1 MQLEVVTVESNV
13 LVYLVQFITH
23 ESTSLSL
30 LFTWAWIHFSNHF
43 QHKHRIVVYATYTT
57 STPLFSVFSIPV
69 SPSARMAKR
78 DEPPHA
84 PEHSGQLNVHRSSAV
99 LHSKLTPATRGP
111 QKAMEESRAR
121 CQRWSAKNL
130 QKNLVKFPFLNGQ
143 R

>member
-1 MQLEVVTVESNV
+1 M
-13 LVYLVQFITH
+13 YLYTWCNSSYMNPQAYH
-23 ESTSLSL
+23 HSLPGG
-30 LFTWAWIHFSNHF
+30 WIRLSNHF
-43 QHKHRIVVYATYTT
+43 QHKHSTVVFATFAT
-57 STPLFSVFSIPV
+57 STSLFSAFSIPV

-84 PEHSGQLNVHRSSAV
+84 PERSGQLKLHLSSAV

-121 CQRWSAKNL
+121 CQRWSAKSL

-143 R
+143 L